1 MQTSSQCE
9 QQSSPETTQ
18 KTAQKIIPASHKTSS
33 GIKSTAFTKYDPLRA
48 DQAVRL
54 FIFKKRSYQLLSVIF
69 RFFILT
75 MTDKVASADEGAKAK
90 RVRQLLIELGPSFV
104 KLGQFV
110 SCRKD
115 ILPGTLG
122 NELALLEDSL
132 PPMPYE
138 DVKAVIEAELG
149 LTPETL
155 FKSFDQQ
162 PIAAASIGQVHR
174 AELLNGTAVAVKVQR
189 QDLAFH
195 FYRDLGYMRLLANFF
210 ACLGKKGKFEFWHG
224 IADEF
229 GRHVFAEMNYLEEG
243 RNADRMRQDFRLET
257 DIVIPRI
264 HWKYTSKRVLTL
276 EFVPGIKIS
285 AVSDITQSGLD
296 TNKLANI
303 LVKFYAG
310 QILKTGFFHAD
321 PHAGNLA
328 AGPEGELIVYDFGMM
343 SEITKTDKESL
354 QMCLTALAKKD
365 SYSLY
370 QGLYKLGIARQSM
383 MDTELKGIFDSILAY
398 FSGGE
403 LTDIDW
409 QAIEKQLDKLIEG
422 HAFYLPPNLTYLIK
436 TITSLEGIIR
446 NLKPN
451 FNFRRALQPSLQSWL
466 LDLLSPARN

>member
-1 MQTSSQCE
+1 MLKLQTSSQCDR
-9 QQSSPETTQ
+9 QSNQ
-18 KTAQKIIPASHKTSS
+18 KTAQKTIPASPVTSL
-33 GIKSTAFTKYDPLRA
+33 GIGSTAINSNYDPLKA
-48 DQAVRL
+48 DEAVRL
-54 FIFKKRSYQLLSVIF
+54 FLFKKRSYQLLSVFF

-75 MTDKVASADEGAKAK
+75 MTDKVASSDEVVKAR
-90 RVRQLLIELGPSFV
+90 RVKQLLIELGPSFV

-115 ILPGTLG
+115 MLPDTLG
-122 NELALLEDSL
+122 NELALLEDSIE
-132 PPMPYE
+132 PMPYA
-138 DVKAVIEAELG
+138 DVKAVIESELG
-149 LTPETL
+149 ATPEVL
-155 FKSFDQQ
+155 FKSFDHN

-174 AELLNGTAVAVKVQR
+174 ATLLNGTSVAVKVQR

-195 FYRDLGYMRLLANFF
+195 FYRDLGYMRLIANFF
-210 ACLGKKGKFEFWHG
+210 RTLGQQDKCNFWNG

-243 RNADRMRQDFRLET
+243 RSADRLRKDFRLET
-257 DIVIPRI
+257 EIIIPRI

-276 EFVPGIKIS
+276 EYIAGIKIS
-285 AVSDITQSGLD
+285 AIAELNRTGLD

-310 QILKTGFFHAD
+310 QIFKTGFFHAD

-328 AGPEGELIVYDFGMM
+328 AGPSGELIVYDFGMM
-343 SEITKTDKESL
+343 SEITKSDKDAL
-354 QMCLTALAKKD
+354 QMCLSALAKED
-365 SYSLY
+365 SA
-370 QGLYKLGIARQSM
+370 GLYRGLHELGIARQST
-383 MDTELKGIFDSILAY
+383 MDLELKSIFDSILAY

-436 TITSLEGIIR
+436 TISSLEGIIR

-466 LDLLSPARN
+466 LDLLSPARA